1 MTAHHCR
8 HNIHRLRVATSWV
21 PSAWNYFNDLK
32 AWVRPSHNLASVAV
46 MAAVCF
52 RPIATL
58 FVFLLWRSVVAL
70 RRLLM
75 HVSCLVVTVQSMG

>member
-1 MTAHHCR
+1 
-8 HNIHRLRVATSWV
+8 VATSWV

-32 AWVRPSHNLASVAV
+32 AWVRPSHNLMSVAV

-58 FVFLLWRSVVAL
+58 FAFLLWRSVVAL

-75 HVSCLVVTVQSMG
+75 HVSCSVVTLPEKEQVCCVYS

>member
-1 MTAHHCR
+1 
-8 HNIHRLRVATSWV
+8 VATSWV

-32 AWVRPSHNLASVAV
+32 AWVRPSHNLMSVAV

-58 FVFLLWRSVVAL
+58 FAFLLWRSVVAL

-75 HVSCLVVTVQSMG
+75 HVSHRMNNWMR

>member
-1 MTAHHCR
+1 MAVVVGCTGCCQ
-8 HNIHRLRVATSWV
+8 
-21 PSAWNYFNDLK
+21 DLK
-32 AWVRPSHNLASVAV
+32 AWVRPVHNIISVLV

-52 RPIATL
+52 RPVATL

-75 HVSCLVVTVQSMG
+75 HVSMNFTCAQPGEGN